1 MGVGDRLCLQR
12 FFEDGFDFVGVD
24 TAFVYFFVADVER
37 GHVVIVVLV
46 GDVGMLGLFDCFDN
60 DVFVFRPFFQFV
72 DVTESPFAEG
82 TERLIEKF
90 YRFHIIQ
97 GLGFR
102 EQIYNIIFLFI
113 VVFVSYYV

>member
-24 TAFVYFFVADVER
+24 AAFVYFFVADVER

-72 DVTESPFAEG
+72 DVAECPFAEG
-82 TERLIEKF
+82 AT
-90 YRFHIIQ
+90 
-97 GLGFR
+97 GLV
-102 EQIYNIIFLFI
+102 E
-113 VVFVSYYV
+113 

>member
-24 TAFVYFFVADVER
+24 AAFVYFFVADVER

-72 DVTESPFAEG
+72 DVAECPFAEG
-82 TERLIEKF
+82 TARLIEKF